1 MDGAEILLESMKRE
15 GVDVLFGISGGA
27 ILPIYDA
34 LGKQQ
39 DIWSILTRHEQGA
52 GHMAEGYARA
62 TGRVGTCIGT
72 SGPGA
77 TNLVTAITD
86 AYMDSTPTVFLSGQ
100 VASANIGKD
109 AFQECDTFGITMP
122 IVKHSYLLKRVEDI
136 PRVVKE
142 AYHIARTGRPGPV
155 LIDIPKDISEGHF
168 PGVFEY
174 PESVNLRGYKPETPG
189 APEQIK
195 AAAALIA
202 EAKQPVLYVGN
213 GVNSG
218 DAADEL
224 MEFATKIDCPV
235 TTTLLGRGA
244 FPGGHPLALD
254 MLGMHGTAYANWA
267 VHESDLIIALGARF
281 DDRVTGNPAKF
292 APNAKVVH
300 VDIDQAELSKIRFAQ
315 IGIWGDVKT
324 VIKQLTAA
332 VAPKQ
337 HPEWNKMV
345 GEWKEAAPLTY
356 EQTGSKLKPQ
366 FVLEE
371 LAKATKGEAIMT
383 TDVGQ
388 HQMWAAQYYNP
399 QNTRSFITSG
409 GLGTMGFGYPAAI
422 GAKVGCIMEHR
433 DPDTEVW
440 CITGDGSFQMNIQEL
455 ATGVLYDIPVKIAV
469 LNNSALGMV
478 RQWQKLFYSKRWSGI
493 DLSKCPDFA
502 KVAEAYSTTGMT
514 ITEPDEVADAIRE
527 AQKNPGTVVMN
538 FMTDTEED
546 VYPMIPGGKTVHDLR
561 LSGDGKSVPVG
572 GWPRNG
578 SNGNGAQELADAPTA
593 LESTTDGNAPDEA
606 VETAE
611 SGGYTEEWN
620 DDLKAGQIKI

>member
-1 MDGAEILLESMKRE
+1 MKRE

-34 LGKQQ
+34 LGKQS

-155 LIDIPKDISEGHF
+155 LIDIPKDISEGQF

-174 PESVNLRGYKPETPG
+174 PESVTLRGYHPETPG

-202 EAKQPVLYVGN
+202 AAKQPVIYAGN

-224 MEFATKIDCPV
+224 MQFATKIDCPV

-281 DDRVTGNPAKF
+281 DDRVTGNPAHF
-292 APNAKVVH
+292 APNAKVIH

-324 VIKQLTAA
+324 VIKQLTGA
-332 VAPKQ
+332 VAAKQ
-337 HPEWNKMV
+337 NPQWNKMI
-345 GEWKEAAPLTY
+345 GEWKEAAPLSY

-399 QNTRSFITSG
+399 KNTRSFITSG
-409 GLGTMGFGYPAAI
+409 GLGTMGYGYPAAI

-433 DPDTEVW
+433 DPNTEVW

-493 DLSKCPDFA
+493 DLSKCPDFH
-502 KVAEAYSTTGMT
+502 KIAEAYSTTGMT

-546 VYPMIPGGKTVHDLR
+546 VYPMIPGGKSVHEMR
-561 LSGDGKSVPVG
+561 VNGGGKAIPVG
-572 GWPRNG
+572 GWAR
-578 SNGNGAQELADAPTA
+578 NGNGAQELAEAPTA
-593 LESTTDGNAPDEA
+593 LESTTNGHAPDAA

-611 SGGYTEEWN
+611 SGDYTEEWN

>member
-142 AYHIARTGRPGPV
+142 AYHIARSGRPGPV

-174 PESVNLRGYKPETPG
+174 PETVTLRGYHPETPG

-202 EAKQPVLYVGN
+202 EAKQPVIYAGN

-224 MEFATKIDCPV
+224 MQFASKIDCPV

-292 APNAKVVH
+292 APNAKVIH

-332 VAPKQ
+332 VAAKQ
-337 HPEWNKMV
+337 NPEWNKMI
-345 GEWKEAAPLTY
+345 GEWKENAPLSY
-356 EQTGSKLKPQ
+356 EQQGSKLKPQ

-399 QNTRSFITSG
+399 KNTRSFITSG
-409 GLGTMGFGYPAAI
+409 GLGTMGYGYPAAI

-433 DPDTEVW
+433 DPNTEVW
-440 CITGDGSFQMNIQEL
+440 CITGDGSFQMKHSG
-455 ATGVLYDIPVKIAV
+455 TGDRRFV
-469 LNNSALGMV
+469 
-478 RQWQKLFYSKRWSGI
+478 
-493 DLSKCPDFA
+493 
-502 KVAEAYSTTGMT
+502 
-514 ITEPDEVADAIRE
+514 
-527 AQKNPGTVVMN
+527 
-538 FMTDTEED
+538 
-546 VYPMIPGGKTVHDLR
+546 
-561 LSGDGKSVPVG
+561 
-572 GWPRNG
+572 
-578 SNGNGAQELADAPTA
+578 
-593 LESTTDGNAPDEA
+593 
-606 VETAE
+606 
-611 SGGYTEEWN
+611 
-620 DDLKAGQIKI
+620 

>member
-1 MDGAEILLESMKRE
+1 MNGAEALLASLKQE

-62 TGRVGTCIGT
+62 TGRVGCCIGT

-86 AYMDSTPTVFLSGQ
+86 AFMDSTPTVFLSGQ
-100 VASANIGKD
+100 DASKNIGKD
-109 AFQECDTFGITMP
+109 AFQECDMYGITMP
-122 IVKHSYLLKRVEDI
+122 IVKHSYMVKRTADI
-136 PRVVKE
+136 PRIVKE
-142 AYHIARTGRPGPV
+142 AFYIARTGRPGPV
-155 LIDIPKDISEGHF
+155 LIDIPKDMGENEFGEF
-168 PGVFEY
+168 LY
-174 PESVNLRGYKPETPG
+174 PESVSFRGYNPEMP
-189 APEQIK
+189 AAHEQI
-195 AAAALIA
+195 AAAAKLIN

-213 GVNSG
+213 GVNQA
-218 DAADEL
+218 DAADDLIALAE
-224 MEFATKIDCPV
+224 KINCPV

-244 FPGGHPLALD
+244 FPGGHALALD

-267 VHESDLIIALGARF
+267 VHESDLLIALGARF
-281 DDRVTGNPAKF
+281 DDRVTGDPSKF
-292 APNAKVVH
+292 APNAKVIH
-300 VDIDQAELSKIRFAQ
+300 VDIDAAELGKIRFAQ
-315 IGIWGDVKT
+315 VPILGDVKT
-324 VIKQLTAA
+324 VIKQLTQS

-337 HPEWNKMV
+337 HEEWV
-345 GEWKEAAPLTY
+345 SRVQQWKKATPLAY
-356 EQTGSKLKPQ
+356 EKTGKLKPQ
-366 FVLEE
+366 FVLSE
-371 LAKATKGEAIMT
+371 LQKATDGEAIMT

-399 QNTRSFITSG
+399 KQTRSFITSG
-409 GLGTMGFGYPAAI
+409 GLGTMGYGYPAAI
-422 GAKVGCIMEHR
+422 GAKVGCMDR
-433 DPDTEVW
+433 EVW

-502 KVAEAYSTTGMT
+502 KVAEAYSATG
-514 ITEPDEVADAIRE
+514 ITVTEADEVADAIRE
-527 AQKNPGTVVMN
+527 AQKNPGTVVLN

-546 VYPMIPGGKTVHDLR
+546 VYPMIPGGKTIHDMVL
-561 LSGDGKSVPVG
+561 DGGGKPVPVG
-572 GWPRNG
+572 GF
-578 SNGNGAQELADAPTA
+578 SADDMEEI
-593 LESTTDGNAPDEA
+593 L
-606 VETAE
+606 ETATASE
-611 SGGYTEEWN
+611 YAGEWN
-620 DDLKAGQIKI
+620 DDLRSGQRKI

>member
-1 MDGAEILLESMKRE
+1 MDGAEILLESLKRE
-15 GVDVLFGISGGA
+15 GVDALFGISGGA

-34 LGKQQ
+34 LGKQE

-86 AYMDSTPTVFLSGQ
+86 AFMDSTPTVFLTGQ
-100 VASANIGKD
+100 VASGNIGKD

-122 IVKHSYLLKRVEDI
+122 IVKHSYLLKRTSDI

-142 AYHIARTGRPGPV
+142 AYYIARSGRPGPV
-155 LIDIPKDISEGHF
+155 VIDIPKDISEGLF
-168 PGVFEY
+168 PGEFEY
-174 PESVNLRGYKPETPG
+174 PESVNLRGYKPDMPG
-189 APEQIK
+189 AHEQIQK
-195 AAAALIA
+195 AAQMIS
-202 EAKQPVLYVGN
+202 EAKQPVIYAGQGIN
-213 GVNSG
+213 IAN
-218 DAADEL
+218 AADEL
-224 MEFATKIDCPV
+224 QAFAEKIDAPV

-244 FPGGHPLALD
+244 FPGGHHLALD

-281 DDRVTGNPAKF
+281 DDRVTGNPKQF
-292 APNAKVVH
+292 APNAKIIH
-300 VDIDQAELSKIRFAQ
+300 VDIDSAELSKIRFAQ
-315 IGIWGDVKT
+315 VPIWGDVKT
-324 VIKQLTAA
+324 VLVQLTQA
-332 VAPKQ
+332 VAPKN
-337 HPEWNKMV
+337 HTNWMERVAKWRD
-345 GEWKEAAPLTY
+345 EHPLTY
-356 EQTGSKLKPQ
+356 EKEGKLKPQ
-366 FVLEE
+366 FVLQEI
-371 LAKATKGEAIMT
+371 AKATKGEAIMT

-399 QNTRSFITSG
+399 KNTRSFITSG

-422 GAKVGCIMEHR
+422 GAKVGCIMGHR
-433 DPDTEVW
+433 ADTDVW

-493 DLSKCPDFA
+493 DLAKCPDFA
-502 KVAEAYSTTGMT
+502 KVAEAYSTTGIT
-514 ITEPDEVADAIRE
+514 ITEADEVADAVRE
-527 AQKNPGTVVMN
+527 AQKNPGTVVLN

-546 VYPMIPGGKTVHDLR
+546 VFPMIPGGKTIHDLVMDG
-561 LSGDGKSVPVG
+561 SGRKVKIG
-572 GWPRNG
+572 GGYLEDAPKA
-578 SNGNGAQELADAPTA
+578 NGNTQYADADKDGEELEA
-593 LESTTDGNAPDEA
+593 LE
-606 VETAE
+606 TATAGE
-611 SGGYTEEWN
+611 WTGEWN
-620 DDLKAGQIKI
+620 DDLAAGKIKI